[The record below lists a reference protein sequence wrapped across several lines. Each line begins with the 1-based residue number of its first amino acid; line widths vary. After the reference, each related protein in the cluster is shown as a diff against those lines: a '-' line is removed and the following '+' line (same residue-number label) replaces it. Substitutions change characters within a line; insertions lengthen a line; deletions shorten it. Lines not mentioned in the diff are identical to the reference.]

1 MLTPSFEALDCL
13 QTLIER
19 LQDHIDELLIV
30 RLQLD
35 PKVLDIGSDL
45 SVLLNKLIATFLVII
60 DIFLFFFLAFDDFFY
75 FKMG

>member
-1 MLTPSFEALDCL
+1 MFTPSFEALDRL

-19 LQDHIDELLIV
+19 LQDHIDELLII

-35 PKVLDIGSDL
+35 PKVLDVGSDL
-45 SVLLNKLIATFLVII
+45 SVLLNKLIATILVII
-60 DIFLFFFLAFDDFFY
+60 DIFLFLFLTFDDFFD

>member
-1 MLTPSFEALDCL
+1 MFTPPFEALDRL
-13 QTLIER
+13 QTFIER